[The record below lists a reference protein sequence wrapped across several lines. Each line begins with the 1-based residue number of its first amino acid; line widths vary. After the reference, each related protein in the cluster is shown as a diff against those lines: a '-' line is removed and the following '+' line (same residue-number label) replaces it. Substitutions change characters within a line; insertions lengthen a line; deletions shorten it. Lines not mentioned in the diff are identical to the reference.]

1 MLRDPGRFEAQRGV
15 RLKILF
21 ITTGGTIA
29 GNVRGADGA
38 HVTGDVMSE
47 AAGKA
52 VDAMLKNWKLN
63 VEITTIEIDDI
74 DSSDV
79 TPELWTLVAQ
89 CVHDNYDEYDGFV
102 VTHGT
107 NTMGYSAAA
116 LSFAIGNSGKP
127 IVLTGSQIPHASPGS
142 DALINVENAVRIASY
157 PRQYAAISGVVV
169 VFGSHLIT
177 GVRAKKSTE
186 FDLDAF
192 QTFSAGSLGR
202 IGRILDLN
210 EANLARHQSYLSKE
224 RPVAIAASD
233 LVFHPDFEM
242 AGIASYTEFPGL
254 TSESLIAAAKAWKA
268 GGKPLQG
275 VIFRSF
281 GAGDVGK
288 FRWPY
293 LEYLKKNEIPI
304 VITTQAPNGKAT
316 LTVNKPGE
324 YIEKN
329 ELGIPAHDM
338 SIESM
343 TVKLGWLIAQGKTY
357 AQIKDLMGKDLR
369 GEINITRELS
379 WT

>member
-1 MLRDPGRFEAQRGV
+1 V
-15 RLKILF
+15 KILF

-29 GNVRGADGA
+29 GNVRGAGED
-38 HVTGDVMSE
+38 HVSGDVMSE
-47 AAGKA
+47 AASKA
-52 VDAMLKNWKLN
+52 VDAMVKNWHLE

-79 TPELWTLVAQ
+79 TPELWTQVAQ
-89 CVHDNYDEYDGFV
+89 CLYDNYDEYAGFV

-116 LSFAIGNSGKP
+116 LSFAIANSDKP
-127 IVLTGSQIPHASPGS
+127 IVLTGSQIPHSKPGS

-157 PRQYAAISGVVV
+157 PRQYAIISGVVV

-192 QTFSAGSLGR
+192 QTFSSGSLGR

-210 EANLARHQSYLSKE
+210 EGNLARHQSYLSKE
-224 RPVAIAASD
+224 RPVAIKASE
-233 LVFHPDFEM
+233 LVFNPHFQM

-254 TSESLIAAAKAWKA
+254 TSESLIAAAEAWKA
-268 GGKPLQG
+268 GGQPLQG
-275 VIFRSF
+275 VVFRSF

-288 FRWPY
+288 YRWPY
-293 LEYLKKNEIPI
+293 LEYLKENEIPI

-316 LTVNKPGE
+316 LTVNQPGE
-324 YIEKN
+324 YIE
-329 ELGIPAHDM
+329 EHHLGIPAHDM
-338 SIESM
+338 SIETM

-357 AQIKDLMGKDLR
+357 AEIKDLMGKDLR

>member
-1 MLRDPGRFEAQRGV
+1 V
-15 RLKILF
+15 KILF

-29 GNVRGADGA
+29 GNVRGADGD

-52 VDAMLKNWKLN
+52 VDAMLKNWNLDVN
-63 VEITTIEIDDI
+63 ITTIEIDDI

-79 TPELWTLVAQ
+79 TPELWTEVAESIR
-89 CVHDNYDEYDGFV
+89 DNYDNYDAFV

-116 LSFAIGNSGKP
+116 LSFAIGNSAKP
-127 IVLTGSQIPHASPGS
+127 IVLTGSQIPHSSPGS

-157 PRQYAAISGVVV
+157 PRQYATISGVVV

-210 EANLARHQSYLSKE
+210 EANLARHQGYLSKE
-224 RPVAIAASD
+224 RPVAIRSSE
-233 LVFHPDFEM
+233 LVFNPKFQM

-268 GGKPLQG
+268 GGQPLQG
-275 VIFRSF
+275 VVFRSF
-281 GAGDVGK
+281 GAGDVSK
-288 FRWPY
+288 YRWPY
-293 LEYLKKNEIPI
+293 LQYLKDREIPI

-324 YIEKN
+324 HIEEN
-329 ELGIPAHDM
+329 ALGIPAHDM

-343 TVKLGWLIAQGKTY
+343 TVKMGWLIAQGKTY
-357 AQIKDLMGKDLR
+357 AEIRELMVKDLR